1 MKIKEQESKQLEKSI
16 ESERTKAISLIKQ
29 LEELNAINSQLTMQN
44 AEFKRRLVSL
54 DLVII
59 LHLINS

>member
-54 DLVII
+54 DLVINYI
-59 LHLINS
+59 FYI